1 MTDKKIDKP
10 KRKRLGY
17 TPIKETAR
25 FRYEKIKAEKTED
38 PVESF
43 EDLVEE
49 KIKKAMAEGE
59 FDNLQGKG
67 KPLDLSQY
75 RQVPEHLRPAYH
87 ILKNAGFVPEEVR
100 LKKEMELIKEKIAKS
115 DSAEEKG
122 RLLKELADISQQYQF
137 YMEYNKQF
145 K

>member
-1 MTDKKIDKP
+1 MNDKKRDKHRRN
-10 KRKRLGY
+10 KRVDIP
-17 TPIKETAR
+17 TKENAR
-25 FRYEKIKAEKTED
+25 ARYEKHNDDEPI
-38 PVESF
+38 ESF
-43 EDLVEE
+43 EDLVED
-49 KIKKAMAEGE
+49 KIKKAMAAGE

-67 KPLDLSQY
+67 KPLDLSFY

-87 ILKNAGFVPEEVR
+87 ILKNAGFVPEEIR

-115 DSAEEKG
+115 DSTEDKD
-122 RLLKELADISQQYQF
+122 RLRKELSEISQQYHF